1 MHHLLLREVSA
12 LFQGRTPRSVR
23 VGVEQELLTRD
34 AVDGSAVAI
43 ERGRRAVAGTPYER
57 WVGFEPGGQVELS
70 LPCAPS
76 IAEFASLWQRTIVAL
91 RSDCARAGVLLDAVP
106 ADPRS
111 PADVPRQLGTGRYV
125 AMERHFDAIGPAGRR
140 MMRQTASTQ
149 VCLDWWPGEAGRE
162 QWRLLLLAGPL
173 LAAAYARSSGP
184 RSRLA
189 TWLAVD
195 PGRTAYDDRLLRGTD
210 PVTAYAAFAAGAAV
224 FAMPDDDPVGD
235 SGEPATF
242 AHWARAHTASAAAVA
257 HHLTTLF
264 PPVRPRGRYLEVRF
278 LDVQPDAGVVPVAE
292 VLARLLYDDE
302 VRRRALRIVDC
313 DVGRLA
319 DRWQQAAL
327 RPEQLVDRASAVLRL
342 ATGPTAGPAP
352 ELVGVA

>member
-34 AVDGSAVAI
+34 AVDGSAVTI
-43 ERGRRAVAGTPYER
+43 DRVRRAVAGAPYER

-76 IAEFASLWQRTIVAL
+76 VAEFASLWQRTIVAL
-91 RSDCARAGVLLDAVP
+91 RTDCTRAGVLLDAVA

-111 PADVPRQLGTGRYV
+111 PADVPRQLGSPRYV

-162 QWRLLLLAGPL
+162 QWRLLLLAGTL

-195 PGRTAYDDRLLRGTD
+195 PGRTAYDHRLLRGTD
-210 PVTAYAAFAAGAAV
+210 PVTAYADFAAGAAV
-224 FAMPDDDPVGD
+224 FAMPDDEPAGD

-242 AHWARAHTASAAAVA
+242 SRWARVHTASAAAVA

-264 PPVRPRGRYLEVRF
+264 PPPRA
-278 LDVQPDAGVVPVAE
+278 P
-292 VLARLLYDDE
+292 
-302 VRRRALRIVDC
+302 RAT
-313 DVGRLA
+313 GRLSPGGPA
-319 DRWQQAAL
+319 CPPHPLQPW
-327 RPEQLVDRASAVLRL
+327 RPPSPPCPRRCGHAVATSRSASSTCSLTRASSLWPRRSP
-342 ATGPTAGPAP
+342 G
-352 ELVGVA
+352 